1 MQRFYMMNLL
11 WVNPQMIYH
20 FNYTCLFVNYVS
32 INNTIMTVEDIINIE
47 QQYKENHKNI
57 HLAPNEIG
65 ESAPDNL
72 NEDIRFLND
81 GYIAKHFNPND
92 KITVDLKRNGFN
104 EFEILMIK
112 CFLGALSYAFKWD
125 SYEERNSPIPEMC
138 EGLDKVLEKCP
149 IYDEGNVLYRFCT
162 IDDRT
167 EFKEGE
173 IYHATHY
180 ITTTKDNWKHKTN
193 VYIITPKRNGTN
205 ARSLY
210 KLINH
215 GNENQVTF
223 KRGTDFR
230 VTKVKTG
237 KRKIIYME
245 EI

>member
-1 MQRFYMMNLL
+1 
-11 WVNPQMIYH
+11 
-20 FNYTCLFVNYVS
+20 
-32 INNTIMTVEDIINIE
+32 MTVDELLDIE
-47 QQYKENHKNI
+47 KRYVESHKNI
-57 HLAPNEIG
+57 HMIRNEVG
-65 ESAPDNL
+65 ELVPANM

-81 GYIAKHFNPND
+81 GYITKHFNPNG
-92 KITVDLKRNGFN
+92 KTTVALKRTGLN
-104 EFEILMIK
+104 EFEILMLK

-125 SYEERNSPIPEMC
+125 SYEDRNSPIPEMC

-167 EFKEGE
+167 DFKEGE
-173 IYHATHY
+173 VYHATHY

-193 VYIITPKRNGTN
+193 VYIIAPKRNETN

-210 KLINH
+210 KLVNH

-237 KRKIIYME
+237 KRKIIYMK